1 MVNLMFSKLRDA
13 TDDFKVA
20 KKFGKNNY
28 IDKIIGFVYSNNMKF
43 RKTENIKGPAFQLT
57 L

>member
-13 TDDFKVA
+13 TDDFKVP
-20 KKFGKNNY
+20 KKFGKKYY
-28 IDKIIGFVYSNNMKF
+28 INKIIGFVYSNNMKF
-43 RKTENIKGPAFQLT
+43 RKTENIKGSAFQLT

>member
-1 MVNLMFSKLRDA
+1 MFSKLRDA
-13 TDDFKVA
+13 TDDFKVP
-20 KKFGKNNY
+20 KKFRKNDY

>member
-13 TDDFKVA
+13 TDGFKVP
-20 KKFGKNNY
+20 KKFGKNDY

-43 RKTENIKGPAFQLT
+43 RKTENIKGSAFQLT